1 MVVNTTFTTQIEEEK
16 TWAKVREKER
26 ERDTEN
32 RLLAAT
38 QRALLDKSFE
48 ETRHKYI

>member
-16 TWAKVREKER
+16 TWAKERKREREKE
-26 ERDTEN
+26 N
-32 RLLAAT
+32 FLLAAT
-38 QRALLDKSFE
+38 QRTLLDKSFE